1 MAAEVPSGYRLREIS
16 PDDKVSGL
24 SFGHA
29 DFLPLKIF
37 LEKHSRRYHAT
48 NTAKSYVIVTEG
60 NAPKLGGY
68 VTLVCSHIQIEA
80 PADVG
85 EYSYE
90 DFPAVK
96 IARLA
101 VDKRYQG
108 NDLGTQL
115 VDFSIA
121 VTQGRVM
128 PHVGCRFLIL
138 DSKKQSIAFYEKRG
152 FRLLDTEHNRNQAN
166 PVMFIDVGKM
176 Q

>member
-1 MAAEVPSGYRLREIS
+1 MATATTSGYRLREIS

-29 DFLPLKIF
+29 DFIPLKMF
-37 LEKHSRRYHAT
+37 LEKHARRYHAA
-48 NTAKSYVIVTEG
+48 NTAKSYVLTTES
-60 NAPKLGGY
+60 AQPKVVGY
-68 VTLVCSHIQIEA
+68 VTLVCSHIQIDA
-80 PADVG
+80 PDDVG

-101 VDKRYQG
+101 VDKRHQG
-108 NDLGTQL
+108 YDLGTQL

-121 VTQGRVM
+121 ITQGRIM

-138 DSKKQSIAFYEKRG
+138 DSKQQSIKFYEKRG
-152 FRLLDTEHNRNQAN
+152 FRLLDTEHNRKKEN

-176 Q
+176 V